1 MKWKIGWY
9 YRSMGKRIGFILAS
23 AHEGTAPRMWKAAI
37 KAVDTTSSALFIF
50 PGGRLN
56 YKGGDEYLKNSI
68 YKLASSE
75 NVDGV
80 ISWTSSLTG
89 KASNEEISEFFQPIV
104 TTPAVSIGERLGA
117 SPLVDFDA
125 YLGMAEEIRHFIKV
139 HESRRIVFVRGPE
152 NHRSAEERFK
162 AYIDVLKEN
171 NIELNPDLITS
182 PRPWSEGK
190 EALEELINNRGLVPG
205 MDFDSIICAS
215 DLLLYGVCKHLEALG
230 ISVPQ
235 TVRVGGFNDSD
246 TNKLLGFSVTTVRM
260 PISGMASS
268 ALSILMDMIRSA
280 SSSGPDINLPADLII
295 RHSCGCLDA
304 FAGGANNLNGVKDT
318 AAFVKWTAAM
328 CNGNPTVEA
337 IKAFYDYIISIK
349 DMSDAEKER
358 FSHRFMQLSENFFS
372 SGGECED
379 LIEVSRAIPLV
390 FDLSDEFRVFYK
402 EYIEVLILKSYSQY
416 IGSNE
421 YRSRNENKALG
432 AFKIALLSTRSF
444 EHLSEVFCSNLKIMG
459 FEQAYLVLDTGDDC
473 FMRLCA
479 GYNIHHKD
487 VEAEVFPSVKLLPS
501 SLSNEIMNGAYIT
514 LPLASDNQALGYLV
528 MQVNESCNELILEDI
543 RASVSSAIKGIMLLE
558 TANKARDVA
567 EKAERRSSEFYA
579 NISEELREPLE
590 GLRKSAGCL
599 PEEHKGEFLRD
610 IVKAENLLDLIL
622 SEKGEV
628 ELNKELIDPSDFFSS
643 CASSLSLLA
652 DIASDLPLLYADKER
667 LKQVVEILTFLI
679 RENDNVNPFL
689 EVALRPDGLLLSF
702 HAEGWNPS
710 LLRNNP
716 SLILAEKIVMMHS
729 GTFRFREQGLSVII
743 PWPTLCGS
751 IIPSSSIGYTMFIK
765 HGDDSSMPEVLK
777 ALPQI
782 VVVNEEELVQSFS
795 IPDNICQIA
804 YNAAGRKEGGS
815 IVLNLLRNH
824 QKTKSLPFLCF
835 SLPPSSLDLWS
846 ALETSSARKGEAVI
860 AVLGNLPPAMERF
873 SSFGSFHLFDN
884 KEALLASNA
893 EAALI
898 ILNEADE
905 MVINTLRRSSAN
917 GKAPILVIKD
927 HFKSEEIEH
936 IMQLPNLLVVN
947 TCILE
952 SDEFLSRL
960 IGIFGGND
968 ILPPLTGALVKKAI
982 AFLNAK
988 ATQQLSRWQLADS
1001 VNISEDYLTRIFR
1014 KDMGISPWDYL
1025 NRYRIQLSAELLV
1038 QTGLTINEIALRT
1051 GFQDQAYFCRVFK
1064 KIKGFP
1070 PGHLRSRK

>member
-1 MKWKIGWY
+1 
-9 YRSMGKRIGFILAS
+9 
-23 AHEGTAPRMWKAAI
+23 MWKAAI
-37 KAVDTTSSALFIF
+37 KAIDITSSALFIL

-56 YKGGDEYLKNSI
+56 FKGGDEYLKNGI

-89 KASNEEISEFFQPIV
+89 QASNEEISEFFKPIV
-104 TTPAVSIGERLGA
+104 SVPAVSIGERLGS

-125 YLGMAEEIRHFIKV
+125 YLGMSEELHHFIKV
-139 HESRRIVFVRGPE
+139 HNAKRIAFIRGPE
-152 NHRSAEERFK
+152 NHRSAEERYK
-162 AYIDVLKEN
+162 AYAEILKEN
-171 NIELNPDLITS
+171 DIEIDPDLITS
-182 PRPWSEGK
+182 PRPWGEGK
-190 EALEELINNRGLVPG
+190 EALEELINDRGLVPG
-205 MDFDSIICAS
+205 MDFDSIVCAS
-215 DLLLYGVCKHLEALG
+215 DLLLYSVSKHLEALG
-230 ISVPQ
+230 ISIPQ

-268 ALSILMDMIRSA
+268 AVSILMDMIRSG
-280 SSSGPDINLPADLII
+280 SSSGPDVNLPADLIV

-304 FAGGANNLNGVKDT
+304 FAGGANNLNGVKDS
-318 AAFVKWTAAM
+318 ASFVKWTANM
-328 CNGNPTVEA
+328 CNGNPSAEA
-337 IKAFYDYIISIK
+337 IKAFYDYIVSIK
-349 DMSDAEKER
+349 EVSTAEKER
-358 FSHRFMQLSENFFS
+358 FSHRFMQLSESFFA

-379 LIEVSRAIPLV
+379 LIEALRAIPMV
-390 FDLSDEFRVFYK
+390 FDLSEDFRIFYK
-402 EYIEVLILKSYSQY
+402 EYIDVLILKSYSQF
-416 IGSNE
+416 IGSKE

-444 EHLSEVFCSNLKIMG
+444 EHLSEVFCSNLKSMG

-479 GYNIHHKD
+479 GYNIHHSYI
-487 VEAEVFPSVKLLPS
+487 EAEIFPSAGLLPASIS
-501 SLSNEIMNGAYIT
+501 SETAKGAYIT
-514 LPLASDNQALGYLV
+514 LPLASDNQSLGYLV
-528 MQVNESCNELILEDI
+528 LQVDENCNELILEDI

-579 NISEELREPLE
+579 NISEELRDPLE
-590 GLRKSAGCL
+590 GLRKRAGCL

-628 ELNKELIDPSDFFSS
+628 ELNKELIAPSSFFSS
-643 CASSLSLLA
+643 CASELSIKA
-652 DIASDLPLLYADKER
+652 DISEGLPMLYADKER

-679 RENDNVNPFL
+679 RENNNENPAF
-689 EVALRPDGLLLSF
+689 EVTLRPDGLLLSF
-702 HAEGWNPS
+702 RAEGWNPS

-716 SLILAEKIVMMHS
+716 SLTLAEKIVVMHS
-729 GTFRFREQGLSVII
+729 GTFRFREHGLSVII
-743 PWPTLCGS
+743 PWPTLSGS

-765 HGDDSSMPEVLK
+765 HDEDTQLPEVLK
-777 ALPQI
+777 ALPQVI
-782 VVVNEEELVQSFS
+782 SIDEDALAQSFS

-804 YNAAGRKEGGS
+804 YDASGRKEGGS
-815 IVLNLLRNH
+815 IVLNLIRNH
-824 QKTKSLPFLCF
+824 QKTKAMPFLCF

-860 AVLGNLPPAMERF
+860 AVLGSLPPAMERF
-873 SSFGSFHLFDN
+873 SSFGSFHLFKS
-884 KEALLASNA
+884 KEDLLSSNA
-893 EAALI
+893 EASLV
-898 ILNEADE
+898 ILNVADE
-905 MVINTLRRSSAN
+905 EIINAFRRSSVNA
-917 GKAPILVIKD
+917 KVPILVIKE
-927 HFKSEEIEH
+927 HFGKEEVDN

-1025 NRYRIQLSAELLV
+1025 NRYRIQLSSELLV
-1038 QTGLTINEIALRT
+1038 QTGLTINEIALKT